1 MCAGDCCCCDQQDSS
16 EKARLTNPVENR
28 GCTDIPVLLIFV
40 LFWAGMIYIAA
51 FSVSHGDAFRLV
63 YGYDSFGNTCDEDN
77 ADKMMENVSLTGL
90 NHKGKPYVF
99 FLDIRKPLETTM
111 LCVTKCPDKELTT
124 IQQVQEFAIKE
135 GSKLCRYDVPIDK
148 ITDPANADKC
158 PQNFP
163 VWASKPLM
171 SYCVPGSLAKLID
184 KGNSIIAYFNSF
196 DLFNKLTSDLARAWR
211 EILQLCVLALVFAVI
226 MVLLIRFMASI
237 IVYVILAVAIVASLA
252 ATGFLWWTYADI
264 VNDLNDDI
272 MHKIPLLD
280 IEVRAK
286 TAFLVYS
293 IIASILTVILLLI
306 ILVMRKRVGLVVALF
321 YEAGDCLSTVPLLLV
336 QPLWTFLLLMAFF
349 FYWVIILAYLS
360 TSEIREYNN
369 VTGHIDYREHE
380 TVSYFWW
387 YHLIGLIWTSEFIIA
402 CQQLVV
408 SGTVAT
414 WYFSRNRN
422 DLSCTICKSMKMM
435 IFYHL
440 GSVAFGAF
448 VITLVKLPRM
458 ILMYIHKKLKSS
470 AGSNKCAEYC
480 LKCCICC
487 LCCLEKC
494 LKFLNQNAY
503 TVVAINGTSFCTS
516 ARKAFFTII
525 ANALR
530 VAAINSVGDFI
541 LFLGK
546 IGVTAATGAVGIVW
560 FKTKSELHFYAVP
573 VLLVCV
579 FAYFVAHCFLSV
591 YEMVIDALLLCFV
604 ADVDDNDGTDGR
616 PYYASDKLR
625 SFINS
630 YNKKYIEETSTELN
644 LMTRKDKAEEAEPA
658 QI

>member
-1 MCAGDCCCCDQQDSS
+1 MGD
-16 EKARLTNPVENR
+16 
-28 GCTDIPVLLIFV
+28 
-40 LFWAGMIYIAA
+40 
-51 FSVSHGDAFRLV
+51 
-63 YGYDSFGNTCDEDN
+63 
-77 ADKMMENVSLTGL
+77 
-90 NHKGKPYVF
+90 
-99 FLDIRKPLETTM
+99 
-111 LCVTKCPDKELTT
+111 
-124 IQQVQEFAIKE
+124 
-135 GSKLCRYDVPIDK
+135 KL
-148 ITDPANADKC
+148 A
-158 PQNFP
+158 
-163 VWASKPLM
+163 
-171 SYCVPGSLAKLID
+171 
-184 KGNSIIAYFNSF
+184 
-196 DLFNKLTSDLARAWR
+196 DLFEFLNKSDTFQKALSDLYASWK
-211 EILQLCVLALVFAVI
+211 EMILLCLLALVFAVI

-252 ATGFLWWTYADI
+252 GTGFLWWTYADI

-293 IIASILTVILLLI
+293 IIASVLTVILLLI
-306 ILVMRKRVGLVVALF
+306 ILVMRKRIGLVVALF

-336 QPLWTFLLLMAFF
+336 QPVWTFLLLMAFF

-625 SFINS
+625 
-630 YNKKYIEETSTELN
+630 KYIEETSTELN

>member
-77 ADKMMENVSLTGL
+77 ADKKMENVSLTGL

-163 VWASKPLM
+163 VWASDDLLFR
-171 SYCVPGSLAKLID
+171 CVPSKLTVLGDKLA
-184 KGNSIIAYFNSF
+184 
-196 DLFNKLTSDLARAWR
+196 DLFEFLNKSDTFQKALSDLYASWK
-211 EILQLCVLALVFAVI
+211 EMILLCLLALVFAVI

-252 ATGFLWWTYADI
+252 GTGFLWWTYADI

-272 MHKIPLLD
+272 LHKIPLLD

-293 IIASILTVILLLI
+293 IIASVLTVILLLI
-306 ILVMRKRVGLVVALF
+306 ILVMRKRIGLVVALF

-336 QPLWTFLLLMAFF
+336 QPVWTFLLLMAFF

>member
-163 VWASKPLM
+163 VWASDDLLFR
-171 SYCVPGSLAKLID
+171 CVPSKLTVLGDKLA
-184 KGNSIIAYFNSF
+184 
-196 DLFNKLTSDLARAWR
+196 DLFEFLNKSDTFQKALSDLYASWK
-211 EILQLCVLALVFAVI
+211 EMILLCLLALVFAVI

-625 SFINS
+625 
-630 YNKKYIEETSTELN
+630 KYIEETSTELN

>member
-77 ADKMMENVSLTGL
+77 ADKKMENVSLTGL

-163 VWASKPLM
+163 VWASDDLLFR
-171 SYCVPGSLAKLID
+171 CVPSKLTVLGDKLA
-184 KGNSIIAYFNSF
+184 
-196 DLFNKLTSDLARAWR
+196 DLFEFLNKSDTFQKALSDLYASWK
-211 EILQLCVLALVFAVI
+211 EMILLCLLALVFAVI

-252 ATGFLWWTYADI
+252 GTGFLWWTYADI

-293 IIASILTVILLLI
+293 IIASVLTVILLLI
-306 ILVMRKRVGLVVALF
+306 ILVMRKRIGLVVALF

-336 QPLWTFLLLMAFF
+336 QPVWTFLLLMAFF

-625 SFINS
+625 
-630 YNKKYIEETSTELN
+630 KYIEETSTELN

>member
-1 MCAGDCCCCDQQDSS
+1 MCAGDCCCCDQPDSS
-16 EKARLTNPVENR
+16 EKARLTNSSENR
-28 GCTDIPVLLIFV
+28 GCTDIPVLLIFI
-40 LFWAGMIYIAA
+40 LFWAGMIYIAV

-77 ADKMMENVSLTGL
+77 ADKAMENVSLTGL

-111 LCVTKCPDKELTT
+111 LCVTKCPDIE
-124 IQQVQEFAIKE
+124 IDNINGVQEFAIKE
-135 GSKLCRYDVPIDK
+135 GSNLCRYDVPIDK
-148 ITDPANADKC
+148 ITDDANKDKC
-158 PQNFP
+158 PQVFP
-163 VWASKPLM
+163 VWKSQPLM

-211 EILQLCVLALVFAVI
+211 EILQLCVLALVFAII

-237 IVYVILAVAIVASLA
+237 IVYVILGVAIVASLA
-252 ATGFLWWTYADI
+252 GTGFLWWTYADI
-264 VNDLNDDI
+264 VSDLNDDI

-293 IIASILTVILLLI
+293 IIASVLTVILLLI

-321 YEAGDCLSTVPLLLV
+321 YEAGDCLSAVPLLLV

-369 VTGHIDYREHE
+369 VTGHIDYTEHE

-525 ANALR
+525 SNALR

-644 LMTRKDKAEEAEPA
+644 LLTRKDKTEETEPA

>member
-1 MCAGDCCCCDQQDSS
+1 MCAGDCCCCDQPDSS
-16 EKARLTNPVENR
+16 EKARLTNSTENR
-28 GCTDIPVLLIFV
+28 GCTDIPVLLIFI
-40 LFWAGMIYIAA
+40 LFWAGMIYIAV

-77 ADKMMENVSLTGL
+77 ADKTMENVSLTGL

-111 LCVTKCPDKELTT
+111 LCVTKCPDIE
-124 IQQVQEFAIKE
+124 IDNINGVQEFAIKE
-135 GSKLCRYDVPIDK
+135 GSNLCRYDVPIDK
-148 ITDPANADKC
+148 ITDDANKDKC
-158 PQNFP
+158 PQVFP
-163 VWASKPLM
+163 VWKSQPLM
-171 SYCVPGSLAKLID
+171 SYCVPGSLTKLID

-211 EILQLCVLALVFAVI
+211 EILQLCVLALVFAII

-237 IVYVILAVAIVASLA
+237 IVYVILGVAIVASLA
-252 ATGFLWWTYADI
+252 GTGFLWWTYADI
-264 VNDLNDDI
+264 VSDLNDDI

-293 IIASILTVILLLI
+293 IIASVLTVILLLI

-321 YEAGDCLSTVPLLLV
+321 YEAGDCLSAVPLLLV

-369 VTGHIDYREHE
+369 VTGHIDYTEHE

-525 ANALR
+525 SNALR

-644 LMTRKDKAEEAEPA
+644 LLTRKDKTEETEPA